1 MTRNTGSRLVQTT
14 HSGDIA
20 GHIVG
25 LHSVKSKSAVIRRS
39 RIERYLDILRVVS
52 RHGPIKQTH
61 IMYKANLSW
70 VELKKNL
77 DHLMKLK
84 MITEIDDSSGPLY
97 VISETGL
104 STIYSY
110 EKIEGILTDDN
121 IERSKPF
128 AGF

>member
-1 MTRNTGSRLVQTT
+1 MALNTGNRLVQTT
-14 HSGDIA
+14 PLGDIP
-20 GHIVG
+20 GHIVMRK
-25 LHSVKSKSAVIRRS
+25 VKSKSTVIRRS
-39 RIERYLDILRVVS
+39 RIERYLDILRVVA

-77 DHLMKLK
+77 EHLMKLK
-84 MITEIDDSSGPLY
+84 MITEFDDSSGPLFA
-97 VISETGL
+97 ISDTGL

-110 EKIEGILTDDN
+110 EKIEGILTGD
-121 IERSKPF
+121 IFEQSKPF

>member
-1 MTRNTGSRLVQTT
+1 MTRSIGSRLVQTT
-14 HSGDIA
+14 PPGDIA
-20 GHIVG
+20 GHIS
-25 LHSVKSKSAVIRRS
+25 LHRVKSKSAVIRRS

-77 DHLMKLK
+77 DHLMQLK

-97 VISETGL
+97 AISDTGL
-104 STIYSY
+104 STIYNY
-110 EKIEGILTDDN
+110 EKIEGILTGDN
-121 IERSKPF
+121 LERSRPY

>member
-1 MTRNTGSRLVQTT
+1 MTPNTGSALVQTT
-14 HSGDIA
+14 QLEDVA
-20 GHIVG
+20 GQIG
-25 LHSVKSKSAVIRRS
+25 LRKMKSKSAIIRRS
-39 RIERYLDILRVVS
+39 RMERYLDIMRVVA

-84 MITEIDDSSGPLY
+84 MVTEIDDESGPLY
-97 VISETGL
+97 AISETGL

-110 EKIEGILTDDN
+110 EKIEGVLIGENFEL
-121 IERSKPF
+121 SKPF